1 MKQDLQLVAVDVRSI
16 DRDGRPGCERLFGH
30 KISNVTY
37 RYEVYGNGKWTTLP
51 AIAKAF
57 PEFLQD
63 LGPAP
68 TTKMILVLTSE
79 GWVSDYSLQTIK

>member
-1 MKQDLQLVAVDVRSI
+1 M
-16 DRDGRPGCERLFGH
+16 FGH

-37 RYEVYGNGKWTTLP
+37 QYEVHSNGKWTTLP

-57 PEFLQD
+57 PEVVQD
-63 LGPAP
+63 LGSAP

-79 GWVSDYSLQTIK
+79 GWVSDYSLQTK